1 MVVLR
6 RLLQSVPGRLLL
18 LVVTLAA
25 AGLALL
31 ANSVHFTMEVAQGR
45 LGMKAYNSTID
56 FGPVTADRKLLFYNL
71 GPSDRQSPNYLLR
84 ESNPLTELR
93 DLLDAYIGDETGTQK
108 PIVLSVAELKN
119 GPVGFRFWNPFYPAV
134 EVRFENNTSLGNVR
148 FRVHETN
155 LEIHAPNQNRSVEFP
170 APLGTI
176 MMAGALY
183 SLFLACALLLVL
195 SLVWDATRWTR
206 GGGAAESAEH
216 AAGALGRLAARLAP
230 YQWVVVFVLGTL
242 WIGYVHFYVFHARPA
257 FGDEMNYLIQGRI
270 LASGHVMLPQPQD
283 VEFFKIGWMDL
294 MVGDGKIW
302 NFHAV
307 GHSILL
313 AIGFLLGNPSAVPPL
328 VGGGLFAAL
337 FSLARRLVGSS
348 LFAWLCVLVAASSQ
362 YVVTLAGSFMAHAP
376 ALLFVE
382 LAWLSLVI
390 FWQTGRERHVVLA
403 GAFFGA
409 SFLVRPLSAVL
420 TAAVP
425 CAILIGALFRRRV
438 RFRTLMVAALLGL
451 AIASLDA
458 WRTYLTT
465 GQFTLAYMAKGP
477 EANITLANRWARGW
491 PWRIQSLYLYYKY
504 YHNRLF
510 GLGFIG
516 NLVFFFVPLV
526 AAWRRSWVWLSY
538 VVIVLFWTVHSF
550 LHFYGWGWEPR
561 MVYEFSHLTMLL
573 TAYGMWL
580 LLIEGRGAG
589 DRVNPVAAFVAV
601 TLALSFLSY
610 NFAVDLP
617 RRFTREYANYS
628 GRDPYITKQI
638 KEQGIDKA
646 VLFYREPNDFAQH
659 AADNQLGINA
669 DGTVSFT
676 GNVVHAIHLGNLK
689 NQTLISKYPDYRVF
703 FVPDRR
709 TLQEAPNFYRE
720 TLPQIA
726 GRLSGYEKTHERAIG
741 IPWLSW
747 SDPKSL
753 SPYKGVHFFDDRSF
767 YTLFGNGHDPSR
779 PWAVASVGALA
790 DYAKVFR
797 AMFSNVET
805 VPTDGLSYPV
815 SIMEVDPSSRRAAAD
830 DFGFQMNVYRLAA
843 DFKAAPFESSQCLAA
858 PRVSERV
865 GFVYFDASDQAKL
878 CADWSGEF
886 RIDAAATYTFAINS
900 DDGAGIV
907 IDGRTVLD
915 NGMFK
920 SQGITRRESSVYL
933 GPGQHAFYLSY
944 VQVAGPALLEVDV
957 RRDAGSYA
965 PLNMASFDGVMHRRR
980 PEQVA
985 DKLAMLG
992 LKSAVLGVSMP
1003 LEHPQEVHAGDP
1015 IIEITDAGAE
1025 PGSVEL
1031 RLPRPYP
1038 VKRYPLVQFY
1048 YKMPPDTG
1056 YSMMVRVEGEDEW
1069 KEIPM
1074 RIEQPVRDGTKPIG
1088 AFNAEQDDQ
1097 WHLMRFDLYKALGA
1111 RDVIVHDAI
1120 LGEWAGA
1127 TNARTLYLK
1136 DLCLGPAKA
1145 SVKGQGAD
1153 NQMRLI
1159 KNPQPVALGG
1169 SNGAPQPAACPPGV
1183 GEPAQPIAVAAAP
1196 TVQAAAA
1203 QAARAVP
1210 PTPTPTPIIKLLSGG
1225 GGLGQA
1231 VPAIDA
1237 PEVNREGMMV
1247 SSSRESAPELAARA
1261 IDGDRET
1268 RWDTGRPQQGK
1279 EWFRIDLAQP
1289 IQLAAITL
1297 DTGNMP
1303 DDYARQLEVHSSEDG
1318 NTFALVA
1325 ELTPQ
1330 GSPTRIILEQPV
1342 ATCSIRLNQTGQHPW
1357 FFWSINELKVFG
1369 TPQSGTCGPVGTA
1382 TALAAITP
1390 TAIPTSTPPI
1400 PPDAAPALPVVDP
1413 SDMRV
1418 SSSRKDSLRPPAL
1431 AIDDLSSSRWDTGR
1445 PQVGGEWFQVDFAG
1459 VGELSRILLHIEG
1472 APMDYARFLQVSISL
1487 DGREFTPIAIAK
1499 GRVPDTVIDFHP
1511 PVRCRAVRLEQQGS
1525 DPVYFWAINDLKLWG
1540 RFPKRE
1546 RYWWEQIRFPGA
1558 WLALSAIILT
1568 GAAVAVADRRRPCGR
1583 PQASGAAA
1591 ADGPARRWRVVGLA
1605 ITVLFAAILFA
1616 TQDDYGE
1623 TWDEFEHFQ
1632 NGEQYYQYLFG
1643 SGQTPAI
1650 YGDVFRKYY
1659 APFSDIIAT
1668 SIKHLLH
1675 DQLGW
1680 VSGETAIHM
1689 HLILLFVASG
1699 VVLFSVILRECGGR
1713 AACLCLL
1720 AYFASPHLLGH
1731 CHNNMKD
1738 FAVTGWTV
1746 IAVFAFHAAVR
1757 RRSYPAI
1764 AVAGLLTGMTLAT
1777 KINGVLLAP
1786 VLLAYVVLFLWR
1798 SQAGDDKLASRLRFA
1813 VLGCAVTHWTMSLSS
1828 MILLWPWLWDTPV
1841 QKFLETV
1848 RFFQHHIWNGLVLY
1862 RGEFVLASQI
1872 PRDYAPYYVLITTP
1886 LAWLPF
1892 LVAGLV
1898 RGGVELRSG
1907 RLLIPLA
1914 GVAFLIPIAVEVFT
1928 SAPIYDGVRHF
1939 LPAFPFLA
1947 CLVGFGLDWVFR
1959 LLPQTT
1965 VGHAVASLIATAALG
1980 SAAVDNIRLHPY
1992 QSTYFNSLVGGG
2004 RGAMGR
2010 FELDFW
2016 GNSMK
2021 EAGRYVNEVAPPKSR
2036 VQVVLGLQRLARLRS
2051 DLLIT
2056 DEAPDFAIV
2065 LNRES
2070 LARDPYKGQT
2080 PIYTVVADGAVLA
2093 KVYRFTPAR

>member
-1 MVVLR
+1 
-6 RLLQSVPGRLLL
+6 LLL
-18 LVVTLAA
+18 LIVTLAA

-31 ANSVHFTMEVAQGR
+31 ANSVRFTMEVAQGR

-84 ESNPLTELR
+84 ESNPITELV
-93 DLLDAYIGDETGTQK
+93 DLLDAYAGDETGTQK
-108 PIVLSVAELKN
+108 PIILSVAELKN

-155 LEIHAPNQNRSVEFP
+155 LEIHAPNQNRSVQFP

-183 SLFLACALLLVL
+183 SLFMACALLLIL
-195 SLVWDATRWTR
+195 SLVWDATSWTR
-206 GGGAAESAEH
+206 GGGAAAP
-216 AAGALGRLAARLAP
+216 AARAPGALGRLAARLAP
-230 YQWVVVFVLGTL
+230 YQWVVVFGLGTL

-257 FGDEMNYLIQGRI
+257 FGDEMNYLIQARI
-270 LASGHVMLPQPQD
+270 LAAGHVMLPQPQD

-313 AIGFLLGNPSAVPPL
+313 AIGLLLGSPSIVPPL

-382 LAWLSLVI
+382 LAFLSVVI
-390 FWQTGRERHVVLA
+390 FLQTGRERHVVLA

-409 SFLVRPLSAVL
+409 AFLVRPLSAVL

-425 CAILIGALFRRRV
+425 CVILIVALFRRRV
-438 RFRTLMVAALLGL
+438 RFRTLVVAALLGL

-477 EANITLANRWARGW
+477 EANMTLANRWARGW

-589 DRVNPVAAFVAV
+589 ERVNPVAAIVAV
-601 TLALSFLSY
+601 TLALGFLSY

-628 GRDPYITKQI
+628 GRDPSITNQI
-638 KEQGIDKA
+638 KEQHIDKA

-659 AADNQLGINA
+659 AADNQLRIAA

-676 GNVVHAIHLGNLK
+676 GNIVHAIHLGNLK

-703 FVPDRR
+703 FAPDKR
-709 TLQEAPNFYRE
+709 TLQETPNFYRE

-790 DYAKVFR
+790 DYARVFR

-865 GFVYFDASDQAKL
+865 GFVYFDASDQAKV

-886 RIDAAATYTFAINS
+886 HIDEAATYTFAINS

-907 IDGRTVLD
+907 IDGRMVLD

-985 DKLAMLG
+985 DKVAMLG
-992 LKSAVLGVSMP
+992 LKSAVMGVSLP
-1003 LEHPQEVHAGDP
+1003 LEHPEEVHAGDP

-1031 RLPRPYP
+1031 RLPRPYH

-1088 AFNAEQDDQ
+1088 AFNADQDDQ
-1097 WHLMRFDLYKALGA
+1097 WHLMRFDLYKALGS
-1111 RDVIVHDAI
+1111 RDVVVYDAI

-1145 SVKGQGAD
+1145 TVKGQGAD

-1169 SNGAPQPAACPPGV
+1169 SNGAPPPAACPPGAA
-1183 GEPAQPIAVAAAP
+1183 EPEAPVVVAAAP
-1196 TVQAAAA
+1196 KAEAAAA

-1231 VPAIDA
+1231 VPEIDA

-1289 IQLAAITL
+1289 IQLAALTL
-1297 DTGNMP
+1297 DTGTMP

-1318 NTFALVA
+1318 KTFALVA
-1325 ELTPQ
+1325 ELAPQ
-1330 GSPTRIILEQPV
+1330 GSPTRIILEKPV
-1342 ATCSIRLNQTGQHPW
+1342 TTCSIRLDQTGQHPW
-1357 FFWSINELKVFG
+1357 FFWSINELEVFG
-1369 TPQSGTCGPVGTA
+1369 TPLSGTCGPVGTA

-1390 TAIPTSTPPI
+1390 TGIPTSTPALAPGATPEF
-1400 PPDAAPALPVVDP
+1400 PPLDRSELE
-1413 SDMRV
+1413 V
-1418 SSSRKDSLRPPAL
+1418 SSFRKDRPELAQQ
-1431 AIDDLSSSRWDTGR
+1431 AIDDLGSSRWDSGKPQTGI
-1445 PQVGGEWFQVDFAG
+1445 EWFQIDLPG
-1459 VGELSRILLHIEG
+1459 EGELSRILLHIAG
-1472 APMDYARFLQVSISL
+1472 SPMDYPRLLQVSVSL
-1487 DGREFTPIAIAK
+1487 DGREFTPAALVK
-1499 GRVPDTVIDFHP
+1499 GRAPDTVIDFRP
-1511 PVRCRAVRLEQQGS
+1511 AVRCRAVRLEQQGS
-1525 DPVYFWAINDLKLWG
+1525 DPVYFWAINDLTVWG
-1540 RFPKRE
+1540 RFPKRQ
-1546 RYWWEQIRFPGA
+1546 RHWWQLIPMPGA
-1558 WLALSAIILT
+1558 WVALLAV
-1568 GAAVAVADRRRPCGR
+1568 VATT
-1583 PQASGAAA
+1583 SGALVGQRYARGA
-1591 ADGPARRWRVVGLA
+1591 PARTAVGALAPAERRWRTAGMATTVVFA
-1605 ITVLFAAILFA
+1605 VLLLV
-1616 TQDDYGE
+1616 TQSHYGE
-1623 TWDEFEHFQ
+1623 TWDEWEHFL
-1632 NGEQYYQYLFG
+1632 NGEEYYQYLFAG
-1643 SGQTPAI
+1643 GRTPEL
-1650 YGDVFRKYY
+1650 YGHVFRKYY
-1659 APFSDIIAT
+1659 APFSDIIAAL
-1668 SIKHLLH
+1668 IKHTLH
-1675 DQLGW
+1675 DGLG
-1680 VSGETAIHM
+1680 VMSAESAF
-1689 HLILLFVASG
+1689 HLHLNLLFAASG
-1699 VVLFSVILRECGGR
+1699 LVAFRTILPEYGGR
-1713 AACLCLL
+1713 AAYLSLVAL
-1720 AYFASPHLLGH
+1720 FASPHLLGH

-1738 FAVTGWTV
+1738 FAVTAWTL
-1746 IAVFAFHAAVR
+1746 IAVFAFHTGVR
-1757 RRSYPAI
+1757 RRSYPRM
-1764 AVAGLLTGMTLAT
+1764 AVAGLLTGVTIAT
-1777 KINGVLLAP
+1777 KVNGVILGPIFLVY
-1786 VLLAYVVLFLWR
+1786 VLLFLAC
-1798 SQAGDDKLASRLRFA
+1798 SDEAGGSFRSRLSFA
-1813 VLGCAVTHWTMSLSS
+1813 VLGCALVFWTMAFGS
-1828 MILLWPWLWDTPV
+1828 MVLLWPWLWADPV
-1841 QKFLETV
+1841 GRFLETV

-1862 RGEFVLASQI
+1862 KGKFVTASQI

-1886 LAWLPF
+1886 IAWLPF
-1892 LVAGLV
+1892 VCAGLV
-1898 RGGVELRSG
+1898 RGGVEVVRR
-1907 RLLIPLA
+1907 RLLVALVGI
-1914 GVAFLIPIAVEVFT
+1914 AFLAPIIVEVLP

-1947 CLVGFGLDWVFR
+1947 CLVGFGLDWMCARAPGGALSAR
-1959 LLPQTT
+1959 LAT
-1965 VGHAVASLIATAALG
+1965 AVAVLVLG
-1980 SAAVDNIRLHPY
+1980 SAIVADIRIHPY
-1992 QSTYFNSLVGGG
+1992 QSTFFNSIVGGG
-2004 RGAMGR
+2004 KGAMGR
-2010 FELDFW
+2010 FELDYW
-2016 GNSMK
+2016 ANSLK
-2021 EAGRYVNEVAPPKSR
+2021 EAGAYVNEHAPPNSR
-2036 VQVVLGLQRLARLRS
+2036 VHVVLDLQRLARLRK
-2051 DLLIT
+2051 DLVAT
-2056 DEAPDFAIV
+2056 SENADYAIV

-2070 LARDPYKGQT
+2070 LAHDPYKDRQ
-2080 PIYTVVADGAVLA
+2080 PIYNVTADGAVLT
-2093 KVYRFTPAR
+2093 KVYRLK